1 MVLSCWLVGWCL
13 ATLFNQPHRTF
24 ATCST
29 PFFLKSGLTAL
40 DLYVFM
46 LVSFF
51 PEREKLLSGRPHLD
65 RLVQVVANRKS
76 VQRVLP
82 RHGL

>member
-1 MVLSCWLVGWCL
+1 
-13 ATLFNQPHRTF
+13 
-24 ATCST
+24 
-29 PFFLKSGLTAL
+29 
-40 DLYVFM
+40 M

-51 PEREKLLSGRPHLD
+51 SERERLLSGRPNLD
-65 RLVQVVANRKS
+65 RLVQGVANRKS